1 MPHRY
6 CGARLPAI
14 EAVSI
19 GFEVK
24 NATKSNI
31 GLYFSMRNF
40 SMALKLGKNDV
51 YRSEIEAAQKAT
63 GIDGSAIAAL
73 IDAEAAKIGSGA
85 NKGQW
90 DKGSYNSTSKAAG
103 MTQFLEPTWE
113 GHAKKPG
120 HLLNTRGKAAGLIT
134 AADKVATGKKADL
147 LKLRFDPLLSIVSAA
162 EYGVDNLKALDKAGV
177 LPGSL
182 TDDQRARYMYLAH
195 HEGAS
200 GATGFLNGTKTYTR
214 AKLVGQVGA
223 TAADTY
229 IKAAGGKTS
238 AAYRLWLNEYM
249 DKKIVPSNF
258 RS

>member
-1 MPHRY
+1 
-6 CGARLPAI
+6 
-14 EAVSI
+14 
-19 GFEVK
+19 
-24 NATKSNI
+24 
-31 GLYFSMRNF
+31 
-40 SMALKLGKNDV
+40 MALKLGKNAV
-51 YRSEIEAAQKAT
+51 YLSEIQAAEKAT
-63 GIDGSAIAAL
+63 GVDGSAIAAL
-73 IDAEAAKIGSGA
+73 IDAEAAKVTSGPD
-85 NKGQW
+85 KGQW
-90 DKGSYNSTSKAAG
+90 DKTSFHPGSGAAG
-103 MTQFLEPTWE
+103 LTQFLADTWE
-113 GHAKKPG
+113 GHARKPP
-120 HLLNTRGKAAGLIT
+120 HLLNTRGKADGLIT
-134 AADKVATGKKADL
+134 AANKVATGKKADL

-182 TDDQRARYMYLAH
+182 TDDQRAWYMYLAH

-223 TAADTY
+223 TAADKY

-258 RS
+258 RT